1 MCNRYNYL
9 GSASISIILGIIIG
23 VLVYFGFIPN
33 IQSLLITALVFAGI
47 NYILY
52 TLISVFRNIN
62 RNRND
67 NENNNNRTECNSC
80 RCRYQNGIITGI
92 IGTILFGILS
102 FGLTLTTGIII
113 TAILVGIFFV
123 FLIFMIINIY
133 LFLICLNEDCS
144 CNCNCGC
151 NCSSNTGCNCNN
163 NNNSNFNYNYT
174 NLNNY

>member
-33 IQSLLITALVFAGI
+33 IQPLLITALVFAGI

-52 TLISVFRNIN
+52 TLISIFRC
-62 RNRND
+62 RNRNE
-67 NENNNNRTECNSC
+67 NENNNNNRIDFNSC

-92 IGTILFGILS
+92 IGTILFGIIS
-102 FGLTLTTGIII
+102 FGLTLDTGIII
-113 TAILVGIFFV
+113 TSILVGILFT

-133 LFLICLNEDCS
+133 LYLLCLNEDCR
-144 CNCNCGC
+144 C
-151 NCSSNTGCNCNN
+151 NCSCACNCNN